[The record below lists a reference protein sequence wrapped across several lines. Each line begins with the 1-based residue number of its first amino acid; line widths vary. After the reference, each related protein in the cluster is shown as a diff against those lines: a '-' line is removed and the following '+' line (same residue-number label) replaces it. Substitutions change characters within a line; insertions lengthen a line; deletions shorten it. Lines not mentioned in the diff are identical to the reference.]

1 MQVRRRFVLRLV
13 AGAATLVSTF
23 PAMRTG
29 LAQVWPTRP
38 LTMVVPYAAGG
49 PVDTIGRVTA
59 AGLSQVLGQQVVIE
73 NMGGAGGMTGASR
86 AAKAAPD
93 GYTLVLGN
101 IGTHAASV
109 GLYKNLAYDPRT
121 SFEPVMLVATTPM
134 VLTVKKDLAVK
145 TLNDVVALAK
155 QRKIT
160 MGSAGTGSS
169 SHLTLLLFQH
179 VTHTEVQHVPYRGLS
194 QAENDLLAGQ
204 IETLFDQVL
213 SASPQINA
221 GGVKPIVVAAS
232 ERAKAIPDVPSATE
246 AGMPDLITIT
256 WTALFAPKGTPKA
269 IVAKLNAAVDAAMR
283 DEKVAKRL
291 TELGAD
297 LPPPGEQRSSAY
309 LGKLVAS
316 EVAKWTPL
324 IRAAGVAN

>member
-1 MQVRRRFVLRLV
+1 
-13 AGAATLVSTF
+13 
-23 PAMRTG
+23 MRTVKLFVA
-29 LAQVWPTRP
+29 LAAALLAAAPAAAQDYPQRP
-38 LTMVVPYAAGG
+38 ITIIVPFAAGG
-49 PVDTIGRVTA
+49 PTDVLARF
-59 AGLSQVLGQQVVIE
+59 LSDHMSRSLGQAVIVE
-73 NMGGAGGMTGASR
+73 DVTGAGGTIGSTR

-93 GYTLVLGN
+93 GYTLVMGN

-134 VLTVKKDLAVK
+134 VLTVKKDLPVK
-145 TLNDVVALAK
+145 TLSDVVALAK
-155 QRKIT
+155 QRKVT

-169 SHLTLLLFQH
+169 SHLTLLLFQSL
-179 VTHTEVQHVPYRGLS
+179 THTEVQHVPYRGLS

-204 IETLFDQVL
+204 IETLFDQVI
-213 SASPQINA
+213 SASPQIIG
-221 GGVKPIVVAAS
+221 GGVKPIVVTAP
-232 ERAKAIPDVPSATE
+232 ERAKAIPDVPTAAE

-283 DEKVAKRL
+283 DATVAKRL
-291 TELGAD
+291 AELGAD
-297 LPPPGEQRSSAY
+297 LPPPGEQRSPEL